1 MTLFDHLNGGYLK
14 SLNNLD
20 HDITSVALPVERRNP
35 FIPLFTN
42 ILENILEIL
51 PKKPCS
57 FILVG
62 LIQAV

>member
-20 HDITSVALPVERRNP
+20 HDITSVAFPVERRNP

-42 ILENILEIL
+42 SLEIL

-62 LIQAV
+62 LIQAI